1 MNIKDK
7 LLSSYETANL
17 LGVSV
22 GTLEVWRSTG
32 RHGLPFFKVGR
43 HVKYR
48 LTDLENWLAQRSFT
62 STAAA
67 NFKKDA
73 NAHTHHAQPA
83 VEGGDA

>member
-1 MNIKDK
+1 MLVKTKEAAEI
-7 LLSSYETANL
+7 
-17 LGVSV
+17 LGVSI

-32 RHGLPFFKVGR
+32 RHNLPFVKVGR

-48 LTDLENWLAQRSFT
+48 VSDLENWIAARCHT

-73 NAHTHHAQPA
+73 TLNTHHAQPA
-83 VEGGDA
+83 VEGGEA